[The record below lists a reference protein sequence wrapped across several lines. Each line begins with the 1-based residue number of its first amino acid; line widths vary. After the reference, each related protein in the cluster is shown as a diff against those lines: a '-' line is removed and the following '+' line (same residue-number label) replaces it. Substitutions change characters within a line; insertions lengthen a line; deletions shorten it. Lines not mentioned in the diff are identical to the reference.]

1 MTPMNYPNAQG
12 LLITRDAHEALAS
25 LKKLVDGA
33 EEKIRL
39 AERET
44 VAVAIGHRRDD
55 DPLKTLRD
63 VANTLQSPRFDAAVS
78 VVREKMQVA
87 LEWHSKIQKN

>member
-1 MTPMNYPNAQG
+1 MTPIPYPNAHG
-12 LLITRDAHEALAS
+12 LLTTREAHEALAV
-25 LKKLVDGA
+25 LKKLVDST

-44 VAVAIGHRRDD
+44 VAVAIGHRKGD
-55 DPLKTLRD
+55 DPLRTLRD
-63 VANTLQSPRFDAAVS
+63 VVDTLRSPDFETAVS

-87 LEWHSKIQKN
+87 VEWHLNLNN

>member
-1 MTPMNYPNAQG
+1 MTPISYPNAQG
-12 LLITRDAHEALAS
+12 LLITRDAHEALAV
-25 LKKLVDGA
+25 LKKLVDSA
-33 EEKIRL
+33 EEKVRL

-44 VAVAIGHRRDD
+44 IAVAIGHRKDD

-63 VANTLQSPRFDAAVS
+63 AADTLHSPDFETAVS

-87 LEWHSKIQKN
+87 VEWHLNLNN

>member
-1 MTPMNYPNAQG
+1 MTPISYPDAHG
-12 LLITRDAHEALAS
+12 MLITRDAHEALAV
-25 LKKLVDGA
+25 LKKLVDRA

-44 VAVAIGHRRDD
+44 VAVAIGHRKGD
-55 DPLKTLRD
+55 DPLRTLRD
-63 VANTLQSPRFDAAVS
+63 FADTFQSPNFEDAVS

-87 LEWHSKIQKN
+87 VEWHLKLNG